1 MLRDRRQ
8 PAGAL
13 LLALVSST
21 VLMPPV
27 PAVAAPSACANP
39 SEPGQVISD
48 TPWHQQ
54 WLAPQRVWPFST
66 GAGVE
71 VAVVDSGSDGSHPQ
85 LDGQVISGFDALRGT
100 PGGDFDCVSHGTAV
114 ASLIAAR
121 PQEGIGFHGLA
132 PDATI
137 LPIRVSEQAGGGG
150 AEGQGESV
158 STEIFAQ
165 AIRRAV
171 DNGADVINMSVTLYQ
186 PDPEVESAIHY
197 AQRADVVLVAAA
209 GNFHR
214 TDGRPDPVPYPAAY
228 EGVIGVGAID
238 QQGARVEQSQVGPY
252 VDLVAPGGAVVAAT
266 RVDGHNVWSGTSF
279 ATPLV
284 SATAALI
291 RAAEP
296 QLSAEQV
303 SRRLLATADPAQG
316 GPERGYGQGVLSPYR
331 AVTERLSTAAPVAP
345 APLPDPLYDAAAQE
359 RAERWQ
365 VFGRVALWGGLSVT
379 VIALAVAVA
388 VALLPRGRRLR
399 WRPTRLG
406 DPPPPPPEIDEP
418 DEAFFQVATTSPPR
432 S

>member
-1 MLRDRRQ
+1 MLRDRRR

-13 LLALVSST
+13 LLALVGST
-21 VLMPPV
+21 ALMPPM
-27 PAVAAPSACANP
+27 PAAAAPSACANP

-54 WLAPQRVWPFST
+54 WLAPQRVWPLST

-71 VAVVDSGSDGSHPQ
+71 VAVVDSGSDSSHPQ
-85 LDGQVISGFDALRGT
+85 LDGRVNSGFDALRGT
-100 PGGDFDCVSHGTAV
+100 QGGDFDCVSHGTAV

-121 PQEGIGFHGLA
+121 PQDGVGFHGLA
-132 PDATI
+132 PDARI
-137 LPIRVSEQAGGGG
+137 LPIRVSEQAGGGNE
-150 AEGQGESV
+150 AQGESV
-158 STEIFAQ
+158 SPRVFAQ

-171 DNGADVINMSVTLYQ
+171 DSGADVVNMSVTLYQ
-186 PDPEVESAIHY
+186 PDTEVESAIRY
-197 AQRADVVLVAAA
+197 AQRANVVLVAAA
-209 GNFHR
+209 GNLHR

-228 EGVIGVGAID
+228 DGVIGVGAID
-238 QQGARVEQSQVGPY
+238 RQGARVEQSQVGPY

-266 RVDGHNVWSGTSF
+266 RVEGHNVWSGTSF

-316 GPERGYGQGVLSPYR
+316 GPEQGYGQGVLSPYR

-345 APLPDPLYDAAAQE
+345 APLPDPPYDAAAQE

-379 VIALAVAVA
+379 VIALAIAA
-388 VALLPRGRRLR
+388 TVALLPRGRRLR
-399 WRPTRLG
+399 WRPTRPG
-406 DPPPPPPEIDEP
+406 DPPPPAPEIDEP
-418 DEAFFQVATTSPPR
+418 DEAFFRVPNSPPR
-432 S
+432 N